1 MRINESE
8 RETVIGVGRE
18 GDGAI
23 EMQAKLDVII
33 KNGSW
38 FWPHARS
45 DELVEVQS
53 KLFEVEI
60 GATDLPIWNSKSD
73 QYNCADTWELLREK
87 WPVVG
92 WWKLIWFP
100 NAIPRHSFIMW
111 LVFYDALVTKQKMSG
126 WGYVGNTLCLF
137 CYGCQESREHLFF
150 RCSFS
155 RWIWTSLMADCF
167 FGNVPLDWD
176 NIVAWCLKSL
186 HGNSFRAC
194 MGKLILGATV

>member
-111 LVFYDALVTKQKMSG
+111 LVFYDALVCGKYFMPFSVMDIKKAVNTFSLG
-126 WGYVGNTLCLF
+126 VVSVGGYGLV
-137 CYGCQESREHLFF
+137 
-150 RCSFS
+150 
-155 RWIWTSLMADCF
+155 
-167 FGNVPLDWD
+167 
-176 NIVAWCLKSL
+176 
-186 HGNSFRAC
+186 
-194 MGKLILGATV
+194 